1 MGKRSDRAELD
12 RRIHTVVKLLS
23 SAKITSYVIR
33 YASQEWGVGKATADR
48 YLKEAPEI
56 MRADYS
62 VERNDFLA
70 SRLALLDEVIEASIR
85 TIQHSNAVGTLRL
98 QSELTQLMKKT

>member
-33 YASQEWGVGKATADR
+33 YASQAWGVGKATADR

-56 MRADYS
+56 IRADDS

-85 TIQHSNAVGTLRL
+85 TKQHSNAVGALRM
-98 QSELTQLMKKT
+98 QSELTQLLKET

>member
-56 MRADYS
+56 IWANYS

-85 TIQHSNAVGTLRL
+85 TKQHSNAVGALRM
-98 QSELTQLMKKT
+98 QSELTQLLKKA